1 MYGVHIWLRYQGPQI
16 LNNGLSHSANA
27 LSWLH
32 ITNRQVPATQA
43 GLANTGNPPFSA
55 CARPDARVK
64 KPASLPMR
72 VFLFGKRRVPEE
84 TRTAL

>member
-43 GLANTGNPPFSA
+43 GFTLTY
-55 CARPDARVK
+55 
-64 KPASLPMR
+64 
-72 VFLFGKRRVPEE
+72 
-84 TRTAL
+84 ALS